1 MKFKFYL
8 SDCTW
13 YSERKKIYNIGGI
26 TFSGTGKDF
35 GRPHEVTFEVDV
47 KRPPKDMF
55 APIDGTYMRP
65 DASNI
70 VRRHRFEEFDNDKL
84 CAYYIDKIEP
94 IVDESQNVN
103 EKFVKGKRLNYN
115 QMSFR
120 DLIIAYFAH
129 WTNYATDGW
138 PKTGTLK
145 RLEDYL
151 WKHFPVWREGYY
163 DGGLHSKLMDIVVDI
178 CDWKNATSTAPYY
191 VKKEMAVKW
200 PKIEEF
206 LETTPLI
213 DDNVEEESKAI
224 SFNTL
229 KKFVNEDENTAWV
242 DKTWFGVPGTR
253 FIWNGEWADPE
264 VEYDG
269 EIINSN
275 ELDDYVWTQYELECR
290 EKGKRPNEDEFQNKS
305 TKWFKKQLDDFMFGR
320 FGDVDESYDSKFSE
334 FTDEEKVVVKSL
346 DKISTQLDKLLS
358 STKFGSKNFQMNIQ
372 TALNSINN
380 AKQNY
385 MI

>member
-1 MKFKFYL
+1 
-8 SDCTW
+8 
-13 YSERKKIYNIGGI
+13 
-26 TFSGTGKDF
+26 
-35 GRPHEVTFEVDV
+35 
-47 KRPPKDMF
+47 
-55 APIDGTYMRP
+55 
-65 DASNI
+65 
-70 VRRHRFEEFDNDKL
+70 
-84 CAYYIDKIEP
+84 
-94 IVDESQNVN
+94 
-103 EKFVKGKRLNYN
+103 
-115 QMSFR
+115 MSFR
-120 DLIIAYFAH
+120 ELIIAFFAH
-129 WTNYATDGW
+129 WTGYASDGW
-138 PKTGTLK
+138 KTGISSNPTAG

-151 WKHFPVWREGYY
+151 LKHFPDTWGKGYY
-163 DGGLHSKLMDIVVDI
+163 SDGMHDKLMHKVMEI
-178 CDWKNATSTAPYY
+178 CNKVYPIDSSAPVY
-191 VKKEMAVKW
+191 VKKQMEKAW
-200 PKIEEF
+200 PEVEKF

-229 KKFVNEDENTAWV
+229 KKFVNEDETWI
-242 DKTWFGVPGTR
+242 DKTWFGVPETR
-253 FIWNGEWADPE
+253 FIWNGEWADAE

-269 EIINSN
+269 EIISSK

-290 EKGKRPNEDEFQNKS
+290 EDGKRPNEDEFQNKP

-358 STKFGSKNFQMNIQ
+358 STRFGSKNFQMNIQ

-380 AKQNY
+380 AKQQY